1 MKNDMHIFL
10 GGVLTGSPHSRK
22 RHLMQAT
29 VIQDA
34 IEKRW
39 GPDHPARWKNKHL
52 RWFLQEQAKSAYPET
67 SYRYW
72 LTARL
77 LVERLHKA
85 NDWLPHLNGPW
96 TQKPKAKIRSA

>member
-1 MKNDMHIFL
+1 MRIFL

-22 RHLMQAT
+22 RHLMQAD

-34 IEKRW
+34 IEQ
-39 GPDHPARWKNKHL
+39 RWKKDRAQCWQAKHL
-52 RWFLQEQAKSAYPET
+52 RWFLQEQTKTAAPET
-67 SYRYW
+67 TYRYW

-77 LVERLHKA
+77 LVERLGKT

-96 TQKPKAKIRSA
+96 TLKPKPKRSTP